1 MENGVR
7 LWYYVHIE
15 LKNRMEQ
22 VNFGGFILHY
32 KAEKGN
38 KMNRAEFMDRIFDTI
53 NESDNLPIQ
62 DIIMDAAED
71 IIKVYLTD
79 GSVFQIQCTKTGYW
93 WLICG

>member
-1 MENGVR
+1 MQ

-22 VNFGGFILHY
+22 VNFGGDY

-93 WLICG
+93 WLLCG